1 MFLKHKLSVLFM
13 LICLG
18 AFSQPRFTVSG
29 LVSDSISGNIL
40 SKVDVVVNKLDIG
53 TISDSNGFYS
63 LLLPK
68 GTYEFKF
75 MFPNY
80 ETQIVQ
86 VDLSNNVNLP
96 IVLKTR
102 NVQNDSPEKGKQ
114 RLAEAVVSK
123 SKPDNE
129 LLRNTKQR

>member
-29 LVSDSISGNIL
+29 LVSDSISGNML
-40 SKVDVVVNKLDIG
+40 TKVDVVVNKLDIG

-86 VDLSNNVNLP
+86 VDLTDNVNLP
-96 IVLKTR
+96 IVLKAR
-102 NVQNDSPEKGKQ
+102 NVQSESAEKSKQ
-114 RLAEAVVSK
+114 RLAESVASK
-123 SKPDNE
+123 TKSDNE
-129 LLRNTKQR
+129 LLSNTKQR